1 MVKPVQHYLV
11 MEDDGET
18 EARMGSAMSIH
29 LALINQEASQQ
40 KARDDHNPRKSG
52 SKQRL
57 RKGNKIKLPKLPKKV
72 ERDLFTQP
80 TLLKRNQVQCLELL
94 VANQGSK
101 LHHCSEHLLEE
112 SIKESYLKKDLK
124 VLTLQG
130 LPY

>member
-1 MVKPVQHYLV
+1 

-40 KARDDHNPRKSG
+40 KDREDPKAAKPRISA

-57 RKGNKIKLPKLPKKV
+57 RKGNKIKLPKLSKKV
-72 ERDLFTQP
+72 ERDLFTQ
-80 TLLKRNQVQCLELL
+80 TMLLKRNQVQCLESLI
-94 VANQGSK
+94 VNQGSK

-112 SIKESYLKKDLK
+112 SIKDSQ
-124 VLTLQG
+124 VLPG
-130 LPY
+130 LVNI